1 MSFDPNA
8 PVDNVVSLPECTNNQ
23 GESLNDSILQKAG
36 WLHGYRMDDIC
47 GPRVSARQVA
57 LYVDGATAFVQD
69 TNELSTETIVT
80 STKRETNYVHHGW
93 SMGAIATVSPWTLS
107 RIAAR
112 NHPNAEGTWYTK
124 LTKAKRLKV
133 EVMLEDLVPVPE
145 FKAAIENALEQPTT
159 YEKFQAIYCALDRWG
174 DVVPLEIEIGSSLA
188 MTDTEIDHLQF
199 PETGER
205 NFNSAAGLSTIKTAD
220 ITVVGDSFGW
230 NDGKCTTEGVM
241 QDPQWH
247 TIKTKKTAPTIN
259 LLARELQTQLSELY
273 ARRLSYVPSDRMG
286 PLRYYHKTYDD
297 NQHSLKTISS
307 VMIRFSDFIELLTAT
322 YSDGTISSKHG
333 GGGHV
338 GTEHKFILATDEHIT
353 EMLIWRHE
361 GWVRGFQ
368 FITSMGRCSP
378 QYGTHDGLPTIAR
391 SKGGVLAGFLIHT
404 SKHSQH
410 GQMYSDVQGVWR
422 HDLIPRV
429 LKEDDVYSDYFGDSN
444 GHAFNDRVLIG
455 NSNSIRVTSVEIRSG
470 DCIDS
475 IQFTYVDVIDGRE
488 FKSTTPRHGGTGGSP
503 HQFVLEDGEHIVTV
517 SGWHGEQRIT
527 QLCFGTNRGRTSEV
541 YGAGKGQSFSS
552 LAPRDKD
559 GNYLRLQYICG
570 KGNDSSLTGVM
581 FVWTP
586 C

>member
-80 STKRETNYVHHGW
+80 STKRETNYVHRGW

-230 NDGKCTTEGVM
+230 NDGKCTTEG
-241 QDPQWH
+241 
-247 TIKTKKTAPTIN
+247 
-259 LLARELQTQLSELY
+259 
-273 ARRLSYVPSDRMG
+273 
-286 PLRYYHKTYDD
+286 
-297 NQHSLKTISS
+297 
-307 VMIRFSDFIELLTAT
+307 
-322 YSDGTISSKHG
+322 
-333 GGGHV
+333 
-338 GTEHKFILATDEHIT
+338 
-353 EMLIWRHE
+353 
-361 GWVRGFQ
+361 
-368 FITSMGRCSP
+368 
-378 QYGTHDGLPTIAR
+378 
-391 SKGGVLAGFLIHT
+391 
-404 SKHSQH
+404 
-410 GQMYSDVQGVWR
+410 
-422 HDLIPRV
+422 
-429 LKEDDVYSDYFGDSN
+429 
-444 GHAFNDRVLIG
+444 
-455 NSNSIRVTSVEIRSG
+455 
-470 DCIDS
+470 
-475 IQFTYVDVIDGRE
+475 DGRE

>member
-1 MSFDPNA
+1 MSFDPNT
-8 PVDNVVSLPECTNNQ
+8 PTDNVVFPPECTNNQ

-36 WLHGYRMDDIC
+36 WLHGLRMDDIC

-57 LYVDGATAFVQD
+57 SYVDGATVFIEY

-80 STKRETNYVHHGW
+80 STKRETNYVHRGW

-112 NHPNAEGTWYTK
+112 NQPNAEGTWYTK

-133 EVMLEDLVPVPE
+133 EVKLEDLAGVPE
-145 FKAAIENALEQPTT
+145 FEAAIENALKQPTT
-159 YEKFQAIYCALDRWG
+159 FEKFQAIYRTLDRWG

-188 MTDTEIDHLQF
+188 MTDTKIDHLQF

-205 NFNSAAGLSTIKTAD
+205 NFNSTARLSAIKIAD
-220 ITVVGDSFGW
+220 ITVVVCVQQYIRDI
-230 NDGKCTTEGVM
+230 D
-241 QDPQWH
+241 
-247 TIKTKKTAPTIN
+247 A
-259 LLARELQTQLSELY
+259 Y
-273 ARRLSYVPSDRMG
+273 
-286 PLRYYHKTYDD
+286 RYYHKTYDD

-322 YSDGTISSKHG
+322 YSDSTISSKHG
-333 GGGHV
+333 GSGHV
-338 GTEHKFILATDEHIT
+338 GTGHKFMLATDEHIA
-353 EMLIWRHE
+353 EMFIWRHDE
-361 GWVRGFQ
+361 WIRGFQ
-368 FITSMGRCSP
+368 FITSMGQCSP

-391 SKGGVLAGFLIHT
+391 SRGGVLAGFLIHT
-404 SKHSQH
+404 RNHSQH

-429 LKEDDVYSDYFGDSN
+429 LKEDDVYSDYLGDSN
-444 GHAFNDRVLIG
+444 GRAFNDRVLVG
-455 NSNSIRVTSVEIRSG
+455 NSNSVRATSVEIRSG

-488 FKSTTPRHGGTGGSP
+488 YKFMTPRHGGPGGSP

-527 QLCFGTNRGRTSEV
+527 QL
-541 YGAGKGQSFSS
+541 
-552 LAPRDKD
+552 
-559 GNYLRLQYICG
+559 
-570 KGNDSSLTGVM
+570 
-581 FVWTP
+581 
-586 C
+586 